1 MGGETGS
8 DEFIEDDDTSQVIW
22 IPVKLDIGA
31 PDRGDQPTDDQS
43 GDAGQDDDR
52 RRDAG
57 DSSPGTGE
65 GRSGT
70 DEGPAEAADRA
81 GKAPESPSEREPGA
95 SDIAAI
101 IAEDPP
107 NGRTG
112 DTEPES
118 ETEDVPDPPPQDD
131 EPAPREAREDSE
143 PGRSTEGGPEPSQE
157 QKSDRLWHRLGS
169 GERDTPARSSGSAD
183 SASDRRATDRS
194 GQREVDRSEEST
206 GESTEADTAGEGR
219 LWKSRESGPTGSDGG
234 SSTVSGRG
242 GDTTADTEGG
252 ETAPPGGDR
261 APEQGTS
268 FDHLLERSSGS
279 DNPRPVG
286 SPSVETDLDAFF
298 SDLEEFDRATS
309 GSQVL
314 VISPRDHSIT
324 DEVCSQ
330 FLTAGGVS
338 GRNAMFVTA
347 VESPPERVEI
357 CRNND
362 GWTGGKVA
370 VIELGDT
377 GSGAAD
383 ELGSVGGEEVVHKR
397 VNSPKNLSRTGLLIT
412 QTLKQWSNSEQPS
425 VLCFHT
431 LTAISGYVESE
442 TFFQFL
448 FTLQAKLDSLGVT
461 GHYHMDANRHDQQEM
476 NTLKTLFDL
485 VVTISRDGEIE
496 VE

>member
-8 DEFIEDDDTSQVIW
+8 DEFIKDDTARIIW
-22 IPVKLDIGA
+22 IPVKLDIDA
-31 PDRGDQPTDDQS
+31 PDSGDQPADEQS
-43 GDAGQDDDR
+43 GDAGQDDNR
-52 RRDAG
+52 GPDAG
-57 DSSPGTGE
+57 DSSPEPGE
-65 GRSGT
+65 GRSGA
-70 DEGPAEAADRA
+70 DEGPAEADDRA
-81 GKAPESPSEREPGA
+81 GEPPESPSESEPGA
-95 SDIAAI
+95 GDIAAI

-107 NGRTG
+107 DGRVG
-112 DTEPES
+112 DTEPEG
-118 ETEDVPDPPPQDD
+118 ETQDVPDLPPRDD
-131 EPAPREAREDSE
+131 EPDTREDSGPE
-143 PGRSTEGGPEPSQE
+143 RSTESGPEPSRDK
-157 QKSDRLWHRLGS
+157 KSDRLWHRFGS
-169 GERDTPARSSGSAD
+169 GERDTPAQSSGSAD
-183 SASDRRATDRS
+183 SAGDQRATDRS
-194 GQREVDRSEEST
+194 GQREIDRSEKNT

-219 LWKSRESGPTGSDGG
+219 LWKGRESGPTGSDGG
-234 SSTVSGRG
+234 SSTVSGQG
-242 GDTTADTEGG
+242 ADTTADAGGG
-252 ETAPPGGDR
+252 ETAPPGRDR

-279 DNPRPVG
+279 DDPLPVG

-338 GRNAMFVTA
+338 RRNAMFVTA

-362 GWTGGKVA
+362 DWTGGKVA

-377 GSGAAD
+377 GSAAAD

-397 VNSPKNLSRTGLLIT
+397 VNSPKNLPRTGLLIT
-412 QTLKQWSNSEQPS
+412 QTLKEWSNSEQPS

-442 TFFQFL
+442 TLFQFL

-461 GHYHMDANRHDQQEM
+461 GHYHMDANRHDQQEI